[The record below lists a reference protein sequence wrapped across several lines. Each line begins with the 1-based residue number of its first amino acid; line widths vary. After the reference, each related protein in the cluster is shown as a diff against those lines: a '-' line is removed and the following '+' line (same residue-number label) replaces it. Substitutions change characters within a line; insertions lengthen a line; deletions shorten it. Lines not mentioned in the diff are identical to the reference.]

1 MSPRL
6 NYLLKTNWFVSG
18 GIILVLGLLL
28 PFPNNLTAQ
37 ETSGEPSQQLLQ
49 KLDTLVVDTT
59 KVIPSFV
66 GKKSSEP
73 RDFFKTPYSADDP
86 AFQQRVDQIQLE
98 MEQIKIRLEKVENET
113 SINRMRREIKRL
125 TQGEDEIS
133 EITMQ
138 NGTVVMG
145 NIIAENMDRIIVQTQ
160 IGQLTLDRTTIRGVK
175 AQQKPHAV
183 LALDGNYEER
193 NYPDKRAFTGQV
205 INKGLRRGD
214 FVRVVFRLHDSKT
227 NIIAQDSTFLA
238 GETTTYLSGVVGE
251 SALSPNK
258 TSKFYLEVPLP
269 SGVDSRNISYVTYKV
284 RFDEFD

>member
-1 MSPRL
+1 MIF
-6 NYLLKTNWFVSG
+6 NDNLLKINWIAVI
-18 GIILVLGLLL
+18 GIMLAADQLT
-28 PFPNNLTAQ
+28 FPDAVMAQ
-37 ETSGEPSQQLLQ
+37 EKSGEPSQQLLQ

-59 KVIPSFV
+59 KAIPTFV
-66 GKKSSEP
+66 GKKTTEP
-73 RDFFKTPYSADDP
+73 RDFFKTQYSAGDP
-86 AFQQRVDQIQLE
+86 GLQQRVDQVQQE
-98 MEQIKIRLEKVENET
+98 MDQIKIRLEKIENET

-125 TQGEDEIS
+125 TQGDGEIS

-138 NGTVVMG
+138 NGTVVVG
-145 NIIAENMDRIIVQTQ
+145 KVIAENMDRIIVQTQ
-160 IGQLTLDRTTIRGVK
+160 IGQLTLDRTTIQGVK

-183 LALDGNYEER
+183 ITMDGNYEER

-205 INKGLRRGD
+205 MNKGLRRGD
-214 FVRVVFRLHDSKT
+214 FIRVVFRLHDSKT
-227 NIIAQDSTFLA
+227 NIIAQDSTFIA

-258 TSKFYLEVPLP
+258 TANFYLEVPLP